1 MSFLP
6 VDGVMNGFC
15 KIFLWTTAGFSMVQN
30 GIKLKL
36 PARRVLNEKG

>member
-15 KIFLWTTAGFSMVQN
+15 KIFLWTATGFSMVQN

-36 PARRVLNEKG
+36 PARHVLNEKG